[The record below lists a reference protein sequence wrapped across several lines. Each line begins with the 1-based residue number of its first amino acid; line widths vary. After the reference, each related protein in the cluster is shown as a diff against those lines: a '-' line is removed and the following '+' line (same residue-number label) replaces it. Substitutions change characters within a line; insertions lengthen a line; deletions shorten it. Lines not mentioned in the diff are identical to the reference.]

1 MQTWGL
7 HMQVSANPMSSITT
21 SSPTLS
27 PDIEGDTWFE
37 IVNRVKQP
45 LINDESEKDEL
56 QRC

>member
-1 MQTWGL
+1 MRPPHAGVCKPNEQQHHNIL
-7 HMQVSANPMSSITT
+7 LFM
-21 SSPTLS
+21 TLS
-27 PDIEGDTWFE
+27 PDTEGDTWFE